1 MRLPFR
7 RRRRARPSGRP
18 MYQVTEVIGSS
29 AANLDEAI
37 EVAAQRLAQRQSTDR
52 PSRGVGLP
60 ALALLGMVAAG
71 AYAAGRAL
79 LERDTRNIE
88 EMLGPLG
95 PAATSLADELRA
107 ARTKVRAGIVESRR
121 AADEARRELEAEY
134 LQRTGRD
141 PDAS

>member
-29 AANLDEAI
+29 AGNLDEAI
-37 EVAAQRLAQRQSTDR
+37 EVAAQRLAQRQHIDT

-79 LERDTRNIE
+79 LERDTRDIE

-107 ARTKVRAGIVESRR
+107 A
-121 AADEARRELEAEY
+121 ADEGASRHRGVPARRGRGPP
-134 LQRTGRD
+134 RTGSGVPAPHRRD